1 MNIRLGVIIC
11 QRVSSA
17 KARVE
22 NIGPS
27 GLVWTYCQDCEEK
40 RGHGIRQILNFTY
53 RGYLFMNNKL
63 LTIT

>member
-11 QRVSSA
+11 QCVSSA

-27 GLVWTYCQDCEEK
+27 GLE
-40 RGHGIRQILNFTY
+40 
-53 RGYLFMNNKL
+53 
-63 LTIT
+63 

>member
-40 RGHGIRQILNFTY
+40 RGHGIRPI
-53 RGYLFMNNKL
+53 
-63 LTIT
+63 